1 MGGNIL
7 PKREGQVFFGAPM
20 DPFTCGMRTF
30 LSCGRTGAHT
40 NDGEEDGM
48 YLLFKDGLESGNEE
62 DRNSKKKQVKD
73 FVTYLVQE
81 GMKQTDID
89 NEETT
94 HVTVDCSL
102 RQSRFCTL
110 SKEQTAPLVEMTYKQ
125 HEEMEAEGGLCVH
138 ALVPLSKDGLFVRF
152 FYNKDDRQ
160 GTIIKVMPTTILMY
174 PSTAI
179 MEYGRVTNIDGHRHL
194 LVKMLYTK
202 NKDVPAVDLGAA
214 VREYPHLE
222 ATVKAMQDPETG
234 ELPDNWEHGFR
245 HVTYPALEDNPKG
258 KENILKFLE
267 SKASKDLDEL
277 CAH

>member
-1 MGGNIL
+1 
-7 PKREGQVFFGAPM
+7 
-20 DPFTCGMRTF
+20 
-30 LSCGRTGAHT
+30 
-40 NDGEEDGM
+40 
-48 YLLFKDGLESGNEE
+48 
-62 DRNSKKKQVKD
+62 
-73 FVTYLVQE
+73 
-81 GMKQTDID
+81 MKQTDID
-89 NEETT
+89 NKETT

-102 RQSRFCTL
+102 RQSRFCTF

-160 GTIIKVMPTTILMY
+160 GTIIKVMPTTILIF

-179 MEYGRVTNIDGHRHL
+179 MEYGRVTHIEGHRHL
-194 LVKMLYTK
+194 LVKMLYTRNK
-202 NKDVPAVDLGAA
+202 NVPAIDLKAA

-222 ATVKAMQDPETG
+222 ATVDAMKNQDTG
-234 ELPDNWEHGFR
+234 EMPDKWEHGFR
-245 HVTYPALEDNPKG
+245 HVTYPALEGNPKG

-277 CAH
+277 FAL